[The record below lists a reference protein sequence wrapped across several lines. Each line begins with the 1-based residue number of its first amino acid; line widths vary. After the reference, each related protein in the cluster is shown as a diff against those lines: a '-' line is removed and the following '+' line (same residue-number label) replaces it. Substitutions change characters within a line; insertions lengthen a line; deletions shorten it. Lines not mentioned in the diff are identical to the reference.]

1 MNIFQLNQILL
12 EYSKSGELTTIAGQG
27 GDKAAGKNFDNIA
40 AGITNPYKEK
50 EKEKKKEPT
59 ENEKNFPN
67 LAKVVE
73 QMRQSS
79 IKGNKIVIGAA
90 LNDLQRLVQ
99 TMNLQTDESN
109 GESILPFGDG
119 VRLTKKGNNFFI
131 RLENVADEEKQNQ
144 QIDIMGEQIPII

>member
-12 EYSKSGELTTIAGQG
+12 EYNKSGKLTTISGIG
-27 GDKAAGKNFDNIA
+27 GEKAAGKNYDNIA
-40 AGITNPYKEK
+40 AGVTNPYKK
-50 EKEKKKEPT
+50 EKKEPT
-59 ENEKNFPN
+59 ENEKTYPN
-67 LAKVVE
+67 LAKVIE
-73 QMRQSS
+73 QMKNSS
-79 IKGNKIVIGAA
+79 IKGDKIVMGAA

-144 QIDIMGEQIPII
+144 QIDIMGEQTPII

>member
-12 EYSKSGELTTIAGQG
+12 EYNKSGKLTTIAGQG

-40 AGITNPYKEK
+40 AGITNPY
-50 EKEKKKEPT
+50 KEKKKEPT

-144 QIDIMGEQIPII
+144 QIDIMGEQTPII

>member
-12 EYSKSGELTTIAGQG
+12 EYNKSGKLTTIAGQG

-50 EKEKKKEPT
+50 KKEPT

-67 LAKVVE
+67 LAKVIE
-73 QMRQSS
+73 QMKQSS
-79 IKGNKIVIGAA
+79 IKGDKVVIGAA

-144 QIDIMGEQIPII
+144 QIDIMGEQTPII